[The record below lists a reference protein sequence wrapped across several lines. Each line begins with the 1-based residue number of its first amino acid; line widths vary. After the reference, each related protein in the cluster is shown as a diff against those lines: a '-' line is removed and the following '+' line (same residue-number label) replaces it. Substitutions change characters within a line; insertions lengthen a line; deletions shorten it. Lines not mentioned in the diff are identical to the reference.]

1 MDKDKVLRIS
11 QYSFFAIVGIL
22 TVLFFFN
29 IKFMVIGINI
39 LVWDVLAA
47 GIWMFVRLCKWAGRK
62 NTEKGRSL

>member
-22 TVLFFFN
+22 TVLFFFD

-47 GIWMFVRLCKWAGRK
+47 GI
-62 NTEKGRSL
+62 